1 MYSIFLYFLSPPPPP
16 PPPWNIKL
24 VGKIL
29 EKKKK
34 SKCTEIHT
42 ILNVLILPA
51 RIYYTLTFLALVT
64 VESSIVLKVTSLL
77 FLDSNERTHA

>member
-1 MYSIFLYFLSPPPPP
+1 MYSIFLYFLSPAR
-16 PPPWNIKL
+16 PPWNIKL

-42 ILNVLILPA
+42 ILNVLILPCKNLVSS
-51 RIYYTLTFLALVT
+51 YFLGFSD
-64 VESSIVLKVTSLL
+64 SS
-77 FLDSNERTHA
+77 HQ